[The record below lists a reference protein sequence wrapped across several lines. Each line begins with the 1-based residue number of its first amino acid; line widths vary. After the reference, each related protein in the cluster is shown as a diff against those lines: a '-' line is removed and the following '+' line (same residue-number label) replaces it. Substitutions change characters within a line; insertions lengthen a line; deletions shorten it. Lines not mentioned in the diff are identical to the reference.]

1 MLFLRNY
8 LHISKKSSTFALA
21 FEKRAFMVVLAQLA
35 EHRIVVPSVVGSSP
49 TFHPNIEKSASYAE
63 NIEKSVKK
71 RSNEFPYFDTIFLR
85 YNTISC
91 PKTCKIQIFFVILQ
105 RIWKSNSIHTILL
118 HCPFGFRKKI
128 K

>member
-1 MLFLRNY
+1 
-8 LHISKKSSTFALA
+8 
-21 FEKRAFMVVLAQLA
+21 MVVLAQLV

-91 PKTCKIQIFFVILQ
+91 PKTCNSNIFVILQ
-105 RIWKSNSIHTILL
+105 RIWKSNSIHKILL